1 MHYILEGILHGFRV
15 GFNYARV
22 ISPSLGNL
30 PSVTNHPQAVQ
41 QYIANE
47 VTLGRLVGPLVS
59 SEAVAV
65 HCSPIGIIPKQ
76 HKPGKWRLIHDLSSP
91 EGASIND
98 GISPDLSSLT
108 YVTVDQVAQ
117 DIVRLSPGTLLAK
130 LDVKSA
136 YRIVPVHADDRSLLG
151 LSWEGNV
158 YVDSALPF
166 GLRSACKIFSAFSA
180 LADALQ
186 WVVLN
191 ELQDP
196 RGCLY
201 HYLDDFVCLSP
212 PDSSVCGAVLAQLMT
227 SCDFL
232 GIPIAAEKLEGP
244 ATCLSFLGVEIDMMT
259 MQVHLPPGKLER
271 LLGLCWRPSVAG

>member
-1 MHYILEGILHGFRV
+1 M
-15 GFNYARV
+15 
-22 ISPSLGNL
+22 
-30 PSVTNHPQAVQ
+30 Q

-47 VTLGRLVGPLVS
+47 ITLARLVGLLAS
-59 SEAVAV
+59 GEAVAV

-91 EGASIND
+91 EGVSIND

-108 YVTVDQVAQ
+108 YVTVDHVAQ
-117 DIVRLSPGTLLAK
+117 DIVRLGPGMLLAK

-151 LSWEGNV
+151 LSWGGNV

-166 GLRSACKIFSAFSA
+166 GLRSACKIFSA
-180 LADALQ
+180 LANALQ

-196 RGCLY
+196 GGCLY
-201 HYLDDFVCLSP
+201 HYLDDFICLGP
-212 PDSSVCGAVLAQLMT
+212 PDSSICGAALAQLTT
-227 SCDFL
+227 SCDLL

-244 ATCLSFLGVEIDMMT
+244 ATCLSFLGVEIDTMT
-259 MQVHLPPGKLER
+259 MQLRLPHLG
-271 LLGLCWRPSVAG
+271 S